1 MVFKKTTLFSKIL
14 SISAFIIAGAVLI
27 LLSSVY
33 VQWKLKQ
40 QSVAKDIQLQLLDAQ
55 RRLNDF
61 QFRGN
66 INQIDSINAS
76 RIAINKDIDYFDDD
90 EDLKDLE
97 LSANAFFDKF
107 EELIQLCIKRGI
119 DEDSGMEGDFRERI
133 HDLQKVVKEEGLTE
147 AQILALELRR
157 REKDFIMRGDSKYI
171 DSVKSI
177 AKRLEETIQMSQL
190 TGEIKKRL
198 LANITLYT
206 VGFLKLSEV
215 SQLINTRYEELNEMN
230 TNLMAMGMELNS
242 KKSEKAEIAQFFIFS
257 IMGSVLVVS
266 IILSLWMSRRIS
278 KPISDLKDA
287 ANQLAS
293 GNLDVQ
299 VQNTNTRDE
308 VEELSAS
315 FQKMVTQIKQRTD
328 ELIDSNLQ
336 LKLLNGEIMKQ
347 QALLKQQSKEIEQN
361 NQVLFKQNNDLE
373 ALLVEKNEFLGIV
386 SHDLKNPL
394 QSIKMAAHLLK
405 TDTSLT
411 KNEVSEFSAD
421 ILTSSARMFDLIKN
435 LLDANAVEQGKV
447 KVSYDNFD
455 AGSIIDSVVSTYEH
469 RAKDK
474 GISII
479 VEKPSHPIFMYGDSG
494 LSLQVLDNLI
504 SNAVK
509 YSPHNSTV
517 KVKIDTDSENSM
529 GTVCVEDEGPGL
541 SAADQT
547 KLFDKF
553 SRLTP
558 KPTGGEHST
567 GLGLSI
573 AKKLTEMMGGTVSC
587 DSELGKGCRFTFA
600 LPLSSDILVN

>member
-40 QSVAKDIQLQLLDAQ
+40 QSIAKDIQLQLLDAQ

-76 RIAINKDIDYFDDD
+76 RIAINKDIDYFNDD
-90 EDLKDLE
+90 EDLEELE
-97 LSANAFFDKF
+97 RSVNAFFDKF
-107 EELIQLCIKRGI
+107 EDLIQLCIKRGI

-133 HDLQKVVKEEGLTE
+133 HNLQKIVKDEGLTQ

-190 TGEIKKRL
+190 RGEMKKRL
-198 LANITLYT
+198 LEDIALYT
-206 VGFLKLSEV
+206 VGFLKLSDV

-242 KKSEKAEIAQFFIFS
+242 KKSQKAEIAQFFIFS
-257 IMGSVLVVS
+257 VMGSVLVVS

-293 GNLDVQ
+293 GNLNVQ
-299 VQNTNTRDE
+299 VKNTNTRDE

-328 ELIDSNLQ
+328 ELMDSNQQ
-336 LKLLNGEIMKQ
+336 LKMLNDEIMKQ

-361 NQVLFKQNNDLE
+361 NLILFKQNNDLE

-394 QSIKMAAHLLK
+394 QSIKMAAQLMK

-455 AGSIIDSVVSTYEH
+455 TGSIVDSVVTSYEH
-469 RAKDK
+469 RAKEK
-474 GISII
+474 GISIK
-479 VEKPSHPIFMYGDSG
+479 VEKPTHPIFMYGDSG

-509 YSPHNSTV
+509 YSPHNSHINI
-517 KVKIDTDSENSM
+517 KISTDSDNSIGM
-529 GTVCVEDEGPGL
+529 VSVKDEGPGL
-541 SAADQT
+541 SESDQA
-547 KLFDKF
+547 KLFNKF

-558 KPTGGEHST
+558 QPTGGEHST

-573 AKKLTEMMGGTVSC
+573 TKKLTEMMGGNVKC
-587 DSELGKGCRFTFA
+587 DSELGKGCVFTFS